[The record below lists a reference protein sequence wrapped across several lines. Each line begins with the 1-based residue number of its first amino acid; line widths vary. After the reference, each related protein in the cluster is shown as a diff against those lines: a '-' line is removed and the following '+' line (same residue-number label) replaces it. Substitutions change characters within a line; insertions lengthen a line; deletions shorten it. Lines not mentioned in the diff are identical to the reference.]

1 MNALN
6 AGQRVQV
13 ILGIFTL
20 VIVISLAHIARST
33 YLKKSIPSS
42 WMKMYTSFVVISI
55 VGALALA
62 NVISGDALT
71 ALIGTIA
78 GYILG
83 TKESDKE
90 PPNRGQ

>member
-1 MNALN
+1 MNDLT
-6 AGQRVQV
+6 GEQRIVV
-13 ILGIFTL
+13 IIGIFTL

-33 YLKKSIPSS
+33 YLRRSIPSS

-83 TKESDKE
+83 TKETDKE
-90 PPNRGQ
+90 PPNKM

>member
-1 MNALN
+1 
-6 AGQRVQV
+6 
-13 ILGIFTL
+13 
-20 VIVISLAHIARST
+20 
-33 YLKKSIPSS
+33 
-42 WMKMYTSFVVISI
+42 MKMYTSFVVISI

-83 TKESDKE
+83 SKESDKE